1 MRFSFLSSLLLVGAS
16 AVSAASSWGFEE
28 ATLTITS
35 KGAGIGSGLKE
46 KFSPNSPI
54 EKPVALGPSDTL
66 KLLVTTL
73 DGKKAQRPHQ
83 AFLTLTDPATG
94 LQDSFALSVKDN
106 GKGKI
111 ELVRSS
117 SLSNAFIRTLTPP
130 HQTQK
135 DLAAQFL
142 TTESPVKASLI
153 IASFGSSTPYNSAV
167 FDLDVARDPN
177 TPLAL
182 PEPPVRYGK
191 KDEIH
196 HIFKDDP
203 QNPPKV
209 ITLFFTAAVV
219 AALPILFGVWAML
232 GANVAHAPKAFG
244 AAPVSHGLFFGSI
257 LALEGIF
264 FLYYTAWNLFQ
275 TLPAAVAVGLVA
287 YVSGSRALSEV
298 QERRLAGQR

>member
-28 ATLTITS
+28 ATLTVTS
-35 KGAGIGSGLKE
+35 KGSGVGSGLKE

-66 KLLVTTL
+66 KILITTL

-111 ELVRSS
+111 EL
-117 SLSNAFIRTLTPP
+117 
-130 HQTQK
+130 TQK

-219 AALPILFGVWAML
+219 AALPILFGAWAML

-298 QERRLAGQR
+298 QERRLASQR